1 MHRVELIDEP
11 IPEKT
16 GSRPKIV
23 STPTWIL
30 TTFDYGIQTQTVRV
44 QRCEVRRLRPEERVN
59 SPGAQVP
66 LEITRTVY
74 TM

>member
-1 MHRVELIDEP
+1 MSPFPRKQAHGPNRFYTHMDPHYL
-11 IPEKT
+11 
-16 GSRPKIV
+16 
-23 STPTWIL
+23 
-30 TTFDYGIQTQTVRV
+30 DYGIQTQTVRV

-59 SPGAQVP
+59 SPSAQMP